1 MLERYRTDYDGEFV
15 IVSNTIK
22 DGKKHQER
30 EWIDNPI
37 ENQHISGRAAVIG
50 NGASRYETKFNG
62 KFNLKTK
69 IEQHAGW
76 HLGRKRLQSYGSQGC
91 WQEMQCDF
99 YVEFDKQKLAE
110 IKSEKYQEKVA
121 VYSNARNCID
131 DPGEFYLVPYGVRG
145 KSITVA
151 TWLACFDGHKEIF
164 LIGADAC
171 NADGNADEQTVK
183 EMNAVF
189 DNYKTTKFY
198 YVSDFGNTH
207 DLWRENINFSQI
219 SYAEFITYCDI

>member
-1 MLERYRTDYDGEFV
+1 MLERYRKEYDGEFV
-15 IVSNTIK
+15 IVEHKISG
-22 DGKKHQER
+22 GKKYQER

-99 YVEFDKQKLAE
+99 YVEFDRQKLLE

-171 NADGNADEQTVK
+171 NTDGNADEQTVK

-189 DNYKTTKFY
+189 DNYSTTKFY
-198 YVSDFGNTH
+198 FISDFGNTH
-207 DLWRENINFSQI
+207 NLWRENTNFSQI
-219 SYAEFITYCDI
+219 SYAEFISYCDI